1 MSGVC
6 DGVWLSGSL
15 MKRHK
20 LYIHTESEAT
30 QIFFFVFD
38 VKAIHTSLCMLSQ
51 CSTMSLYRPL
61 ILPGQLLMV
70 LFNRIR
76 L

>member
-6 DGVWLSGSL
+6 DGVGLSGSL

-38 VKAIHTSLCMLSQ
+38 VKA
-51 CSTMSLYRPL
+51 
-61 ILPGQLLMV
+61 
-70 LFNRIR
+70 
-76 L
+76 